1 MGVIVAIEDKIKN
14 AFKESAL
21 KAKEEGALLF
31 KELPSFMLE
40 VPKDKAHGQYA
51 VNLAMVLT
59 KIERKNPRVIG
70 EILINHFNPEGTY
83 VEKLELAGPGFINM
97 HLNKEYYGLIIE
109 NILAEKEAYGQSD
122 FGQGEKI
129 NVEFVSANP
138 TGLLHMGNARG
149 AAIGDTLGNILKAV
163 GYKVTKEYYVNDAG
177 NQIENFGKSL
187 EARYLELIGETVEF
201 PEDGYHGEDI
211 ITTVEGYIKKEGK
224 NLLDVDSEKRRKILV
239 AYGLEEKLGQIKEG
253 LKRFGVTYDVWF
265 SEKSL
270 YESKAVDE
278 ALELLREKGYI
289 EEKDGAIWLKATLL
303 GEEKDEV
310 MIRQNG
316 TPTYFAADIAYH
328 KNKFNRGFV
337 NTIDVWGAD
346 HHGHV
351 ARMKK
356 AMDAI
361 GYDGSKLEVILIQ
374 LVRLFKCGET
384 LRMSKRT
391 GTYVTLEELLNEVG
405 EDAARYFFVMRNPD
419 SHLDFD
425 LDLAKKES
433 SDNPVFYIQ
442 YAYARISSI
451 LRQLEEP
458 IEPYLDKEG
467 FVYTTD
473 AEEELIEKIGE
484 LEKVLID
491 AAIKRE
497 PYRLASYAYDLS
509 SLFHQF
515 YNACRVLNKEDPLKG
530 GRLKLII
537 GTQYTLENVLKILGV
552 NAPEKM

>member
-1 MGVIVAIEDKIKN
+1 MGVIVAIENKIKN

-21 KAKEEGALLF
+21 KAKEESELSF
-31 KELPSFMLE
+31 EELPSFILE
-40 VPKDKAHGQYA
+40 TPKDKAHGQYA

-97 HLNKEYYGLIIE
+97 HLNKEYYGLIVE
-109 NILAEKEAYGQSD
+109 SILAEKENYGQSD
-122 FGQGEKI
+122 YGQSGKI

-163 GYKVTKEYYVNDAG
+163 GYKVTKEYYINDTG
-177 NQIENFGKSL
+177 NQIKNFGKSL
-187 EARYLELIGETVEF
+187 EARYLEIIGETVEF
-201 PEDGYHGEDI
+201 PEDGYYGEDI
-211 ITTVEGYIKKEGK
+211 ITTVESYIKKEGK
-224 NLLDVDSEKRRKILV
+224 NLLDVDSEERRKILT
-239 AYGLEEKLGQIKEG
+239 AYGLEEKLGQIKEC
-253 LKRFGVTYDVWF
+253 LKHFGVTYDVWF

-270 YESKAVDE
+270 YELKAVDE
-278 ALELLREKGYI
+278 VLEILRRKGYV
-289 EEKDGAIWLKATLL
+289 EEKDGAIWLNATLL
-303 GEEKDEV
+303 GDEKDEV

-316 TPTYFAADIAYH
+316 IPTYFAADIAYH
-328 KNKFNRGFV
+328 KNKLDRGFV
-337 NTIDVWGAD
+337 NTINVWGAD

-351 ARMKK
+351 ARIKK
-356 AMDAI
+356 AINAI
-361 GYDGSKLEVILIQ
+361 GYDGSKLEVILMQ
-374 LVRLFKCGET
+374 LVRLFKDGKT

-391 GTYVTLEELLNEVG
+391 GTYITLEELLNEVG
-405 EDAARYFFVMRNPD
+405 KDAARYFFVMRNPD

-442 YAYARISSI
+442 YAYARIFGI
-451 LRQLEEP
+451 LRQLEES
-458 IEPYLDKEG
+458 IESYLNKEG

-473 AEEELIEKIGE
+473 TEEELIKKIGD
-484 LEKVLID
+484 LGKVLID
-491 AAIKRE
+491 AAVKRE

-515 YNACRVLNKEDPLKG
+515 YNACQVLNEEEPLKSS
-530 GRLKLII
+530 RLKLIV
-537 GTQYTLENVLKILGV
+537 GTQYTLKNVLKILGV

>member
-21 KAKEEGALLF
+21 KAKEEGALSF
-31 KELPSFMLE
+31 EELPSFMLE

-59 KIERKNPRVIG
+59 KIERKNPRVNG

-97 HLNKEYYGLIIE
+97 HLNKEYYELIIE

-163 GYKVTKEYYVNDAG
+163 GYKVTKEYYINDAG

-278 ALELLREKGYI
+278 ALEILREKGYI

-303 GEEKDEV
+303 GEDKDEV

-328 KNKFNRGFV
+328 KNKFDRGFV

-361 GYDGSKLEVILIQ
+361 GYDGSKLEVILMQ
-374 LVRLFKCGET
+374 LVRLFKGGET

-425 LDLAKKES
+425 LNLAKKES

-458 IEPYLDKEG
+458 LEPYLDKEG
-467 FVYTTD
+467 FAYTTD

-497 PYRLASYAYDLS
+497 PYRIASYAYDLS
-509 SLFHQF
+509 GLFHQF
-515 YNACRVLNKEDPLKG
+515 YNACRVLNEEEPLKSS
-530 GRLKLII
+530 RLKLIV
-537 GTQYTLENVLKILGV
+537 GTQYTLKNVLKILGV
-552 NAPEKM
+552 NAPGKM

>member
-21 KAKEEGALLF
+21 KAKEEGALSF
-31 KELPSFMLE
+31 EELPSFMLE

-70 EILINHFNPEGTY
+70 EILINHFNLEGTY

-97 HLNKEYYGLIIE
+97 HLNKEYYALIIE
-109 NILAEKEAYGQSD
+109 NILTEKEAYGQSD

-163 GYKVTKEYYVNDAG
+163 GYEVTKEYYVNDAG
-177 NQIENFGKSL
+177 NQIEKFGKSL
-187 EARYLELIGETVEF
+187 EARYLELLGETVEF
-201 PEDGYHGEDI
+201 PEDGYRGEDI

-224 NLLDVDSEKRRKILV
+224 SLLDIDSDKRRNILV
-239 AYGLEEKLGQIKEG
+239 AYGLDEKLGQIKEG

-270 YESKAVDE
+270 YESKAVE
-278 ALELLREKGYI
+278 ESLEILREKGYI
-289 EEKDGAIWLKATLL
+289 EEKDGATWLKATLL

-328 KNKFNRGFV
+328 KNKFDRGFV
-337 NTIDVWGAD
+337 NAIDVWGAD

-361 GYDGSKLEVILIQ
+361 GYDGSKLEVILMQ
-374 LVRLFKCGET
+374 LVRLFKGGET

-405 EDAARYFFVMRNPD
+405 EDAARYFFLMRNPD

-458 IEPYLDKEG
+458 IEPYLEKEG

-473 AEEELIEKIGE
+473 VDEELVEKIGE

-491 AAIKRE
+491 AASKRE
-497 PYRLASYAYDLS
+497 PYRLVSYVYDLS

-515 YNACRVLNKEDPLKG
+515 YNACRVLNEEEPIKSS
-530 GRLKLII
+530 RLKLII
-537 GTQYTLENVLKILGV
+537 GTQYTLKNVLKILGV